1 MSKQGARLAATF
13 SKGYSSRCA
22 AHSKDICYVLYEH
35 DILDVCVIHAQGA
48 MLNLSDTKG
57 KWYKIVMQICLSGKS
72 PPCDHHLLLQYKAM

>member
-35 DILDVCVIHAQGA
+35 DILDLCVIHAQGA
-48 MLNLSDTKG
+48 MLNLSVT
-57 KWYKIVMQICLSGKS
+57 
-72 PPCDHHLLLQYKAM
+72 PPQSYAELVRQNFATSVVGP